1 MKHAINVLGQEY
13 EVSEQAKYT
22 YYAGLVAMLAP
33 LLMGVYKKGLKSVQP
48 QTVIIAFVMLAFS
61 TYVTNCVVRGGCD
74 TYAWFL
80 TAMAV
85 ITTFMLLVRM
95 FTKKR

>member
-1 MKHAINVLGQEY
+1 MKHTINVLGQEY

-48 QTVIIAFVMLAFS
+48 QTVILTFVMLAFS
-61 TYVTNCVVRGGCD
+61 TYITNCVVRGGCD
-74 TYAWFL
+74 IYAWFL
-80 TAMAV
+80 TASAA
-85 ITTFMLLVRM
+85 IATFMLLVSM
-95 FTKKR
+95 FAKKR